1 MGRFSGRYGLQFT
14 VHMASE
20 YRAPEIVALARQAH
34 EHGFSQIWVNDNLRY
49 RQQYVLLAAIAA
61 QVPIQVGTGIT
72 VPYFRNP
79 VDLADT
85 LATLSE
91 LTEGREIDVG
101 IARGALVMVENQL
114 VVRKPIA
121 MVREMAAMAS
131 ALLHGERVRFG
142 DFPALCAFYHLLP
155 DASLALAFP
164 PQAPICFFSGANGP
178 KMLAIAGREMDG
190 VLLGGLFISF
200 ARLGRLG
207 ALLAPARE
215 AARAAGRQ
223 LPLRVIAE
231 LNVSVD
237 HDRERARDFP
247 RKYATH
253 AMVHLARLGVTDDDL
268 ARLGIDRA
276 DIERLEQAWAAGGTV
291 EEVARLV
298 PDAMVDACFLAGG
311 PEEVAERLGPLL
323 DAAAEQD
330 VEQVV
335 LSKLGPDY
343 AGAIDLLGRIIFPR
357 L

>member
-1 MGRFSGRYGLQFT
+1 MAEFSGRYGLQFT

-20 YRAPEIVALARQAH
+20 YRAPAIVALARQAH

-114 VVRKPIA
+114 VVQKPIG
-121 MVREMAAMAS
+121 MVRETAAMAR
-131 ALLHGERVRFG
+131 ALLRGERVRFG
-142 DFPALCAFYHLLP
+142 NFPALCAFYHLLP
-155 DASLALAFP
+155 DTSMALAFP
-164 PQAPICFFSGANGP
+164 PQAPICFFGGANGP

-215 AARAAGRQ
+215 AARAAAR
-223 LPLRVIAE
+223 PLRVIAE

-237 HDRERARDFP
+237 PDRERARDFP

-253 AMVHLARLGVTDDDL
+253 AMVHLVVRTNRDAAWPQLAARL
-268 ARLGIDRA
+268 
-276 DIERLEQAWAAGGTV
+276 AALSAT
-291 EEVARLV
+291 
-298 PDAMVDACFLAGG
+298 
-311 PEEVAERLGPLL
+311 LL
-323 DAAAEQD
+323 RHG
-330 VEQVV
+330 
-335 LSKLGPDY
+335 LN
-343 AGAIDLLGRIIFPR
+343 
-357 L
+357 